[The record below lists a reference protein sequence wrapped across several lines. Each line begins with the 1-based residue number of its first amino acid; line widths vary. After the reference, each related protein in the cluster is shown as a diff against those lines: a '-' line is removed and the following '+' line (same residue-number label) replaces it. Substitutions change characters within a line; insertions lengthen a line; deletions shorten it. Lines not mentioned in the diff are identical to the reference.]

1 LQLRVR
7 HIARNVIFS
16 WVGTIALMAVGFF
29 LSPFILHHL
38 GNLDYGVWVMAI
50 SVVGYLGLL
59 DFGLQSSVLRFVSK
73 GHTQGDHQSS
83 SRALSAVVWVRL
95 QISALMLLL
104 SFALAAVFPFLFKIP
119 AALASDA
126 RLSIVLIGFTAA
138 ISTSVG
144 SVGAVL
150 AALNRYDLTTYVA
163 VAQNAIRVIGVV
175 LVLRSGHGIVAIALC
190 ELVASISGNLL
201 LVWMA
206 RGVYPELRIKLK
218 KPDREILRQIWS
230 YSSYSFLTM
239 IAVQLVYQ
247 SDNLVVGA
255 FVSASA
261 VTFYAIA
268 NSLGRYVTQL
278 IGAMAN
284 TFVPAASTFEAA
296 GDNESLL
303 RLYKNG
309 TRLTIMIS
317 VPILITLIV
326 RGSGFI
332 GLWMG
337 QQYAHSSGIVLIIL
351 SVGLLLAFANR
362 TAGSIAFGIEK
373 HKAVA
378 LWAVGEGVANLVLS
392 VTLVHWYGIYGVA
405 LGTLIP
411 SVIVH
416 VIFWPRYISKLVGV
430 SAFDVVWNVW
440 APIFLASVPFAIAS
454 YAIEVFFP
462 ARNLAIFFL
471 QVIATLA
478 FFFLPVAI
486 VFRGFVRSQIFPRV
500 RSMFLAEAK

>member
-1 LQLRVR
+1 
-7 HIARNVIFS
+7 
-16 WVGTIALMAVGFF
+16 MAVGFF

-73 GHTQGDHQSS
+73 GRTQGDHESS

-104 SFALAAVFPFLFKIP
+104 TFALAAVFPVFFKIP
-119 AALASDA
+119 AALTSDA

-150 AALNRYDLTTYVA
+150 SALNRFDLLTYVTI
-163 VAQNAIRVIGVV
+163 VQNAIRVTGVV
-175 LVLRSGHGIVAIALC
+175 VVLRSGHGIVAIAVC
-190 ELVASISGNLL
+190 ELVASMSGNLL

-317 VPILITLIV
+317 MAILITLIV
-326 RGSGFI
+326 RGSHFI

-351 SVGLLLAFANR
+351 SVGLILAFANR

-373 HKAVA
+373 H
-378 LWAVGEGVANLVLS
+378 
-392 VTLVHWYGIYGVA
+392 
-405 LGTLIP
+405 
-411 SVIVH
+411 
-416 VIFWPRYISKLVGV
+416 
-430 SAFDVVWNVW
+430 
-440 APIFLASVPFAIAS
+440 
-454 YAIEVFFP
+454 
-462 ARNLAIFFL
+462 
-471 QVIATLA
+471 
-478 FFFLPVAI
+478 
-486 VFRGFVRSQIFPRV
+486 
-500 RSMFLAEAK
+500 